1 MNACKTL
8 RSAVLISVGLLTS
21 GFLVLGLSE
30 WASTSL
36 PMLTPAVHVALW
48 LVLGAIATLTLA
60 LAVAAWPGQSLEG
73 CIH

>member
-8 RSAVLISVGLLTS
+8 RSAVLISVGLLAS
-21 GFLVLGLSE
+21 GLLVLGLSE
-30 WASTSL
+30 WVSTAL
-36 PMLTPAVHVALW
+36 PMAAPAAYLALW
-48 LVLGAIATLTLA
+48 LVLGAIVTLIAA